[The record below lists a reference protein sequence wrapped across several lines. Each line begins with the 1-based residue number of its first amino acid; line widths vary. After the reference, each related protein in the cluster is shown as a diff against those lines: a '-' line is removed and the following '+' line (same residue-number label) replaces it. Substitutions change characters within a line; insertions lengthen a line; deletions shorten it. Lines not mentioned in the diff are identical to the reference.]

1 MGNSLHKIVGKNP
14 FTSHTASDEWP
25 LASQLVGVE
34 LELEGLGGREA
45 DKLIGDTAESW
56 SYHNDGSLRN
66 GGIEM
71 VLTTPMMGKELSRA
85 ISLFFS
91 RTSTFPASSSRA
103 STHVHLNM
111 LQTEDTVE
119 VLRNLCSFYYAIEDS
134 LYSCISESRKW
145 AVYASP
151 MSSNFPYEVAML
163 FSEELDRNWWIKH
176 LQAVGKTENNNGRH
190 YGFNLKA
197 MLKYGTVEFR
207 HFPAV
212 TSEQE
217 LRDWVNLCME
227 IKKVAVILDSKGLT
241 TKAFFNSVDSFDQ
254 LVDLMPIWGY
264 RLLSGLDRREAI
276 SKIEALYELLP
287 VTPKYTGNMG
297 SYEEHVLFK
306 ESDKIPKSKRP
317 SKKKGLIDYEALSAD
332 AGLFNEEASDRAQA
346 QLRAWREV
354 AARTAG
360 RPRLPT
366 TEPLRWSVDDVSAEI
381 RSTRVP
387 VEEQVNLAPTP
398 QQATRSIFP
407 PSRVAAVQEAGRL
420 VRSGRQRRAEEIIN
434 QFSRLGVEL
443 DVTRGTDGRVLGVI
457 DVRTQR
463 PIDILS
469 PFLA

>member
-45 DKLIGDTAESW
+45 DKLIADTAESW

-91 RTSTFPASSSRA
+91 QTSTFPASSSRA

-163 FSEELDRNWWIKH
+163 FSEELDRNWWLKQ

-254 LVDLMPIWGY
+254 LIDLMPIWGY

-287 VTPKYTGNMG
+287 VTPRYTGNMG

-317 SKKKGLIDYEALSAD
+317 SKKKGLVDYEAFSVD
-332 AGLFNEEASDRAQA
+332 ATQLNEEVQNDVQA
-346 QLRAWREV
+346 QLRAWGEV

-360 RPRLPT
+360 RPRLST
-366 TEPLRWSVDDVSAEI
+366 TDPFRWEINNGSAEI
-381 RSTRVP
+381 RSTRVTADA
-387 VEEQVNLAPTP
+387 EVNIAPIP

-407 PSRVAAVQEAGRL
+407 PSRAAAVQEAGRL
-420 VRSGRQRRAEEIIN
+420 IRSGRQRRAEEIIN
-434 QFSRLGVEL
+434 QFSRLGAEL
-443 DVTRGTDGRVLGVI
+443 DVTRGTDGRILDVI
-457 DVRTQR
+457 DLRTQR

-469 PFLA
+469 PFLV